1 MISLRSRG
9 GEPISQMKGGR
20 IAQYS
25 AEIFAVMMLVA
36 AFFIDSGHD
45 LSAMPLRGCII
56 AEPHRS
62 NGPARAIQLW

>member
-1 MISLRSRG
+1 
-9 GEPISQMKGGR
+9 MKGGR